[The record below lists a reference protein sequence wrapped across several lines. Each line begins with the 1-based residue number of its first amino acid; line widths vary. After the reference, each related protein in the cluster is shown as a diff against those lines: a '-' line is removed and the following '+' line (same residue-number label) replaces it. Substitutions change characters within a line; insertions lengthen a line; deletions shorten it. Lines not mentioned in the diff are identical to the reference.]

1 MRVIF
6 EKEFLES
13 IRRIDN
19 TLKITKYVI
28 GTIYN
33 SYTVGEEFMEKLF
46 SGSYL
51 YNDVRKT
58 SEYPLNSIWDS
69 NKKLLKINIDIPEE
83 EKAALVEPSS
93 EYCFIYCYGIYPDRS
108 ERIAFIITELEAAE
122 RKIIKFNRLDL
133 NISSN
138 LFELSFPKYTEAN
151 IETIAD
157 SDTVFLEGIGID
169 YGVNIFTSLKK
180 KIVTKKSYYKYIRN
194 KKTSGYSSSFLY
206 NNISGEKIYNNSV
219 IRQITS
225 ILSFSALEDTSSLKK
240 SGGYINLL
248 GTLEC
253 DMYRLINDYN
263 ISKIKEKVKI
273 DITSLPVIEI
283 LVKESNGLEFKVD
296 QVNKRLIYSANT
308 TGKELNLVIVLKIT
322 NLDPITKKTSTIESG
337 EIRLTQ
343 FAI

>member
-138 LFELSFPKYTEAN
+138 LFELSFPEYTEAN

-169 YGVNIFTSLKK
+169 YGVNIFTPLEE

>member
-13 IRRIDN
+13 IKRIDN

-28 GTIYN
+28 GTTYS
-33 SYTVGEEFMEKLF
+33 SYKIDQEFVDKLF
-46 SGSYL
+46 SGAYL

-58 SEYPLNSIWDS
+58 SEYPLYSIWD
-69 NKKLLKINIDIPEE
+69 NDKKLLKINIDIPEK

-108 ERIAFIITELEAAE
+108 EKIAFIITELEAAE

-138 LFELSFPKYTEAN
+138 LFELSFPEYTEAN
-151 IETIAD
+151 IETVAD

-169 YGVNIFTSLKK
+169 YGVNVFTSPEE
-180 KIVTKKSYYKYIRN
+180 KIVTRKSYYKYTRN

-206 NNISGEKIYNNSV
+206 NNVSGEKIYNNSV
-219 IRQITS
+219 IRQVTS
-225 ILSFSALEDTSSLKK
+225 ILSFSTLEDVNDLKK
-240 SGGYINLL
+240 SGGYVNLL

-273 DITSLPVIEI
+273 DITSLPVIEVV
-283 LVKESNGLEFKVD
+283 VKENNGLNFKID

-308 TGKELNLVIVLKIT
+308 TGKKLDSVIVLRVN
-322 NLDPITKKTSTIESG
+322 NLDPVTRKTNTLESE

-343 FAI
+343 SN

>member
-108 ERIAFIITELEAAE
+108 ERIA
-122 RKIIKFNRLDL
+122 
-133 NISSN
+133 
-138 LFELSFPKYTEAN
+138 
-151 IETIAD
+151 
-157 SDTVFLEGIGID
+157 
-169 YGVNIFTSLKK
+169 
-180 KIVTKKSYYKYIRN
+180 
-194 KKTSGYSSSFLY
+194 
-206 NNISGEKIYNNSV
+206 
-219 IRQITS
+219 
-225 ILSFSALEDTSSLKK
+225 
-240 SGGYINLL
+240 
-248 GTLEC
+248 
-253 DMYRLINDYN
+253 
-263 ISKIKEKVKI
+263 
-273 DITSLPVIEI
+273 
-283 LVKESNGLEFKVD
+283 
-296 QVNKRLIYSANT
+296 
-308 TGKELNLVIVLKIT
+308 
-322 NLDPITKKTSTIESG
+322 
-337 EIRLTQ
+337 
-343 FAI
+343 

>member
-93 EYCFIYCYGIYPDRS
+93 EYCFIYC
-108 ERIAFIITELEAAE
+108 
-122 RKIIKFNRLDL
+122 
-133 NISSN
+133 
-138 LFELSFPKYTEAN
+138 LS
-151 IETIAD
+151 
-157 SDTVFLEGIGID
+157 
-169 YGVNIFTSLKK
+169 
-180 KIVTKKSYYKYIRN
+180 
-194 KKTSGYSSSFLY
+194 
-206 NNISGEKIYNNSV
+206 
-219 IRQITS
+219 
-225 ILSFSALEDTSSLKK
+225 
-240 SGGYINLL
+240 
-248 GTLEC
+248 
-253 DMYRLINDYN
+253 LIH
-263 ISKIKEKVKI
+263 I
-273 DITSLPVIEI
+273 
-283 LVKESNGLEFKVD
+283 
-296 QVNKRLIYSANT
+296 
-308 TGKELNLVIVLKIT
+308 
-322 NLDPITKKTSTIESG
+322 
-337 EIRLTQ
+337 
-343 FAI
+343 

>member
-93 EYCFIYCYGIYPDRS
+93 EYCFIYCYGIYPDRT

-122 RKIIKFNRLDL
+122 RKIIKFNKLDL

-138 LFELSFPKYTEAN
+138 LFELSFPEYTEAN

-169 YGVNIFTSLKK
+169 YGVNIFTSPEE
-180 KIVTKKSYYKYIRN
+180 KIVTKKSYYKYVRN
-194 KKTSGYSSSFLY
+194 
-206 NNISGEKIYNNSV
+206 NRNS
-219 IRQITS
+219 
-225 ILSFSALEDTSSLKK
+225 
-240 SGGYINLL
+240 
-248 GTLEC
+248 
-253 DMYRLINDYN
+253 
-263 ISKIKEKVKI
+263 
-273 DITSLPVIEI
+273 
-283 LVKESNGLEFKVD
+283 
-296 QVNKRLIYSANT
+296 
-308 TGKELNLVIVLKIT
+308 
-322 NLDPITKKTSTIESG
+322 ITK
-337 EIRLTQ
+337 
-343 FAI
+343 

>member
-108 ERIAFIITELEAAE
+108 ERIVFIITELEAAE

-138 LFELSFPKYTEAN
+138 LFELFFPEYTEAN

-157 SDTVFLEGIGID
+157 SDTVFLEGKGID
-169 YGVNIFTSLKK
+169 YGVNIFTSPEE
-180 KIVTKKSYYKYIRN
+180 KIVTKKSYYKYVRN
-194 KKTSGYSSSFLY
+194 KKTSGHSSSFLY

-240 SGGYINLL
+240 SGGYILS
-248 GTLEC
+248 
-253 DMYRLINDYN
+253 LIH
-263 ISKIKEKVKI
+263 I
-273 DITSLPVIEI
+273 
-283 LVKESNGLEFKVD
+283 
-296 QVNKRLIYSANT
+296 
-308 TGKELNLVIVLKIT
+308 
-322 NLDPITKKTSTIESG
+322 
-337 EIRLTQ
+337 
-343 FAI
+343 